1 MGVTY
6 TYSKPNVDFCYTCCL
21 IPDRLRTRNCMRIMS
36 VQTKQ
41 IGRDTYIFAVG
52 DCEYLE
58 VYKVRQQKGKLVFG
72 KLILWTGGVET
83 GLTDRNIRQVEAL
96 QRIWRSS
103 MQTCQNHRELRFH
116 HEVLFQIND
125 CANSILVKVI
135 YSPKLF
141 YCRFREM
148 DCKYIHF
155 HFKL

>member
-1 MGVTY
+1 
-6 TYSKPNVDFCYTCCL
+6 
-21 IPDRLRTRNCMRIMS
+21 MRIMS

-96 QRIWRSS
+96 
-103 MQTCQNHRELRFH
+103 
-116 HEVLFQIND
+116 
-125 CANSILVKVI
+125 
-135 YSPKLF
+135 
-141 YCRFREM
+141 
-148 DCKYIHF
+148 
-155 HFKL
+155 